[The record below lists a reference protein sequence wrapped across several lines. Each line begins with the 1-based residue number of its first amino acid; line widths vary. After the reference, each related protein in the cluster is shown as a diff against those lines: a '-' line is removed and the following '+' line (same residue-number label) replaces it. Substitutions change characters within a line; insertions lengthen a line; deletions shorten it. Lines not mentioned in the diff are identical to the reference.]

1 MSHQKPATP
10 TQKADSLGLYLLTNS
25 STAVLIQTATN
36 CSSFIS
42 LKLRSCFFSLFKI
55 GKLEVGT
62 QKIPFNPL
70 QVNLYFFQFYSW
82 SSLGSGLICPA
93 IQSVQ
98 AETWLPLTG
107 NLKIIELELTDYH
120 SLFDCATKYV
130 YKIIDQVFTRLY
142 HSLDLHDDGSV
153 LESFPFIQS

>member
-1 MSHQKPATP
+1 MRRRQRYEISRSPKFPQMDSIHFPCPYVITRSLNFINVSAKRAVP

-25 STAVLIQTATN
+25 STAVLIQTATIWFPS

-98 AETWLPLTG
+98 AETWLPLLMVGKTL
-107 NLKIIELELTDYH
+107 NW
-120 SLFDCATKYV
+120 S
-130 YKIIDQVFTRLY
+130 
-142 HSLDLHDDGSV
+142 
-153 LESFPFIQS
+153 